1 MLSKV
6 KVLVYSYTFS
16 QNASSLYS
24 RIYDEYSTLSKFVK
38 LSVIAEDISDKENN
52 NLFLYKVAKISGP
65 IIHVIFRTLAFFF
78 GSIHIQ
84 KNYSVIYL
92 RVLDLAYMPVCIML
106 KKILKKKLVLWISN
120 AETGHEGTRRK
131 IYRYLYKKIF
141 SMADAIFCSSNDDII
156 TVEKYLNKKLDSK
169 KIIVIKPGV
178 NTTRFKPKKIQND
191 ENVLLCVARVLPIKL
206 IENLIEII
214 PLIKKSI
221 PDVILKIVGPIGD
234 EIYHQKLRSLSQK
247 LECQENVEF
256 VGPVPYQKLVDY
268 YNSSKIFLQPTES
281 AGTSTVTFEA
291 MACGIPVIV
300 APAGARLEL
309 IENGVTGFLID
320 NKNPQTLADKVVE
333 LLNNESYRE
342 KIGMEARKMVEE
354 KLNFEKHIETLAN
367 LLNEV
372 DDSK

>member
-1 MLSKV
+1 MSKV

-256 VGPVPYQKLVDY
+256 VGPVPYQNLVDY

-320 NKNPQTLADKVVE
+320 NKNPQTLAEKVVE

>member
-1 MLSKV
+1 MSKV